1 MNHREI
7 EVEGKTVE
15 AAIANGLKKLALI
28 REQVDIKILSEG
40 SSGLFGLMGAKP
52 ARVQLSV
59 KNGVTVKEI
68 LPPLDF
74 NLSQKQVKEI
84 LETLLSKMNV
94 SFSAVRTS
102 VADGLIAA
110 QIESSQSALLIGKNG
125 QTLKS
130 LEYICTLILNRD
142 PLTRVKVRLDVDN
155 YLGRREQNLL
165 DMVKDAAQ
173 KVTASGNSIY
183 LLPMNSSDRK
193 IAHNFLKDDPKLETF
208 SNGYGAKR
216 KVGIRIKKN

>member
-15 AAIANGLKKLALI
+15 AAIASGLEKFSLK

-74 NLSQKQVKEI
+74 NLSQKRTKEI

-94 SFSAVRTS
+94 SFSAVHTS
-102 VADGLIAA
+102 VVDGLIAA
-110 QIESSQSALLIGKNG
+110 EVESSQSALLIGKSG

-130 LEYICTLILNRD
+130 VEYLCTLILNRD
-142 PLTRVKVRLDVDN
+142 PLTRVKVHLDVDN
-155 YLGRREQNLL
+155 YLERREQNLL

-173 KVTASGNSIY
+173 KVTASGSSIY
-183 LLPMNSSDRK
+183 LHPMNSYDRK
-193 IAHNFLKDDPKLETF
+193 IVHNFLKDEPKLETF
-208 SNGYGAKR
+208 SDGYGAKR
-216 KVGIRIKKN
+216 KVGIRIKKS

>member
-15 AAIANGLKKLALI
+15 AAIASGLEKFSLK

-52 ARVQLSV
+52 ARVQLAV

-74 NLSQKQVKEI
+74 NLSQKRVKEI

-94 SFSAVRTS
+94 SFSAVHTS
-102 VADGLIAA
+102 VVDGLIAA
-110 QIESSQSALLIGKNG
+110 EVKSSQSALLIGKSG

-130 LEYICTLILNRD
+130 VEYLCTLILNRD

-155 YLGRREQNLL
+155 YLRRCEQNLL

-173 KVTASGNSIY
+173 KVTASSNSIY
-183 LLPMNSSDRK
+183 LHPMNSSDRK
-193 IAHNFLKDDPKLETF
+193 IVHNFLKDDPKLETF
-208 SNGYGAKR
+208 SDGYGAKR
-216 KVGIRIKKN
+216 KVGIRIKKS